1 MMGENNLDQS
11 ISHGSSPPVYS
22 DVNPV
27 SFPFLI
33 TTITLTADLHLM
45 LQEPF
50 NDD

>member
-1 MMGENNLDQS
+1 MDHLLLFIQMLTQL
-11 ISHGSSPPVYS
+11 
-22 DVNPV
+22 